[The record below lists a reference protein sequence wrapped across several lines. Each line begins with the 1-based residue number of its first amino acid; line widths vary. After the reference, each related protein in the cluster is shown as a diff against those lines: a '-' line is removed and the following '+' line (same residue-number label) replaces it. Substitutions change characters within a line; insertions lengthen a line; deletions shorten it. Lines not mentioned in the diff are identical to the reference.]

1 VLLAT
6 GLLLVGVG
14 AASLLVILRYTRD
27 LASTRNQLQRLN
39 ANLESQRENLTRLAS
54 DLGRTRGD
62 ACEPLLAD
70 PREGTEPMELLDVHG
85 RSISA
90 CLGGPGTVARMRA
103 TDAPLPL
110 YGEDLERG
118 DLRD

>member
-1 VLLAT
+1 
-6 GLLLVGVG
+6 
-14 AASLLVILRYTRD
+14 
-27 LASTRNQLQRLN
+27 
-39 ANLESQRENLTRLAS
+39 
-54 DLGRTRGD
+54 
-62 ACEPLLAD
+62 
-70 PREGTEPMELLDVHG
+70 MELLDVHG